1 MGGPFGLDQRSPQ
14 AVSAISAGAR
24 SRPFSVTKYSC
35 SAVRSEWRRRSCLS
49 YVFPSMSPHPTFS
62 YRYEDVH
69 VSTQTVSELV
79 PGRRVVWHVDD
90 ARLSFTSE
98 PDEWVGT
105 DIRFEILPLDAATEV
120 RFTHVGLTPR
130 KECYEKCSGAWTFY
144 VSNSLRSLITTGVG
158 SPNPLA

>member
-1 MGGPFGLDQRSPQ
+1 MGESDFTISFTVDQAPDAVFAAINDVRAWWSGSLDGETGVP
-14 AVSAISAGAR
+14 GA
-24 SRPFSVTKYSC
+24 
-35 SAVRSEWRRRSCLS
+35 
-49 YVFPSMSPHPTFS
+49 TFS

-79 PGRRVVWHVDD
+79 PVRRVVWHVDD

-105 DIRFEILPLDAATEV
+105 DITFEILPLDAATEV